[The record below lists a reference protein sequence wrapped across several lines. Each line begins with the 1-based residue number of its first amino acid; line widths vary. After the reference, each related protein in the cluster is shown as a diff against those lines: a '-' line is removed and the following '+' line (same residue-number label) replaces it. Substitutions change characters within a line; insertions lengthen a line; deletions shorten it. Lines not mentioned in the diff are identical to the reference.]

1 MSTRR
6 EYYKSL
12 AERLGVPHELE
23 AIPISLLIQR
33 SPRANIYQVVSD
45 MSRRA
50 EAILDEL
57 TQELRQKLQEL
68 DTYEDAALRDEEAS
82 RELQQ
87 EIRQWVERYRGLP
100 KPTLI
105 ALWEKLYGQDATSG

>member
-12 AERLGVPHELE
+12 AEKLGVPHELE
-23 AIPISLLIQR
+23 AIPISLLLKR
-33 SPRANIYQVVSD
+33 SPKGNIYQGVSE

-50 EAILDEL
+50 EAILGEL

-68 DTYEDAALRDEEAS
+68 DTFEETALRDEEAS
-82 RELQQ
+82 RALQQ
-87 EIRQWVERYRGLP
+87 EVRQWVSLYRSLP

-105 ALWEKLYGQDATSG
+105 ALWEKLYGQDETSG

>member
-1 MSTRR
+1 
-6 EYYKSL
+6 
-12 AERLGVPHELE
+12 LE
-23 AIPISLLIQR
+23 AIPISLLLQR
-33 SPRANIYQVVSD
+33 APKGNIYQVVSE

-50 EAILDEL
+50 ETILDEL

-82 RELQQ
+82 RELQR
-87 EIRQWVERYRGLP
+87 EIRQWVEMYRGLP

-105 ALWEKLYGQDATSG
+105 ALWEKLYGQEATGG